1 MGRDKLL
8 IAALSISLTLV
19 IFIAIIYSTITNL
32 DSDKFVIIVVINCLL
47 GIPLFLLI
55 IYGRRAVYDTKNKEA
70 LNILI
75 VTATI
80 IIIFPFWVIFKF
92 IQNPAVFYDFIA
104 FIILALILI
113 IIWVFNIL
121 SFLFPK
127 K

>member
-19 IFIAIIYSTITNL
+19 IFIAIIYSTITNF

-92 IQNPAVFYDFIA
+92 IQNPDVFYDFIA

-113 IIWVFNIL
+113 II
-121 SFLFPK
+121 
-127 K
+127 

>member
-92 IQNPAVFYDFIA
+92 IQNPDVFYDFIA